1 MRQNLP
7 SYQSGQRPI
16 VLLNRA
22 PFIRGFLLG
31 SVVAMG
37 AYVALYLCVWQESP
51 SLDRISIA
59 EAIDAG
65 IGEQASLAI
74 ARAEEINRAVSDYV
88 ASCGRELAGLAWSEA
103 GAADERYQLLSSF
116 IPSGGHGRI
125 VSLSNLPHGNTFLH
139 RQRVGIEPDQ
149 LLLRLHEDS
158 IAFRIVISRHI
169 EGNRQAR

>member
-116 IPSGGHGRI
+116 IPFSP
-125 VSLSNLPHGNTFLH
+125 VSLDDYMPEECEIVLWDDLD
-139 RQRVGIEPDQ
+139 QVGEQHKVD
-149 LLLRLHEDS
+149 LVVAGVVLDY
-158 IAFRIVISRHI
+158 
-169 EGNRQAR
+169 